1 MFLVKSCKKKDNVLQ
16 SKTIKIGTLHEYR
29 KTESLQILDIEE
41 GFYRISIDFQ
51 NKAISVD
58 YLNLLNSS
66 SNSLMDSHIDYA
78 SFCPALLGRVMTSLK
93 AQHTIKNN
101 NRFIFCMSKLDH
113 PKESTSLFPD
123 YDSYWHMDFQ
133 HNDEFIEKL
142 EVIFLEEI
150 KMRIAK
156 GEKIFSKDKINLKKL
171 KIKTHY
177 QEIIYTER
185 ALHIDNENLFSM
197 REKLI
202 GIFNDIKYIK
212 PIDFQRER
220 EFRIV
225 FDFYEGDRL
234 LIPIVEKIIIPFE
247 AIDGIQDGVI

>member
-29 KTESLQILDIEE
+29 KTESLQILDKEE

-51 NKAISVD
+51 NKAISLD

-66 SNSLMDSHIDYA
+66 SNSLMDSYIEYLGTY
-78 SFCPALLGRVMTSLK
+78 PALLDRKMVSLK
-93 AQHTIKNN
+93 ARHTIRNN
-101 NRFIFCMSKLDH
+101 NRFIFCISKLEAPVD
-113 PKESTSLFPD
+113 SISLFAD
-123 YDSYWHMDFQ
+123 YDSYWHIDFQ

-142 EVIFLEEI
+142 KAIFLKEI
-150 KMRIAK
+150 KKRITE
-156 GEKIFSKDKINLKKL
+156 GEKIFSKDRVNLKKL
-171 KIKTHY
+171 KIKAHY

-185 ALHIDNENLFSM
+185 SLRIDNANLFSM
-197 REKLI
+197 QEKLV

-212 PIDFQRER
+212 PIDFQNEK

-225 FDFYEGDRL
+225 FDFYEGEKL
-234 LIPIVEKIIIPFE
+234 LTPVVEKIIIPFE
-247 AIDGIQDGVI
+247 DLDKIQGEIA

>member
-16 SKTIKIGTLHEYR
+16 SKTIKIGTLQEYR

-51 NKAISVD
+51 NKAISENF
-58 YLNLLNSS
+58 LNLLNSS
-66 SNSLMDSHIDYA
+66 SNSLMDSYIINLNFY
-78 SFCPALLGRVMTSLK
+78 PALLGKVMVSLK
-93 AQHTIKNN
+93 AKHTIRNN
-101 NRFIFCMSKLDH
+101 NRFIFCISKLED
-113 PKESTSLFPD
+113 PKESISLFPD

-150 KMRIAK
+150 KRRIAE

-185 ALHIDNENLFSM
+185 ALHIDNANLFPM
-197 REKLI
+197 QEKLI

-212 PIDFQRER
+212 PIDYQKER

-225 FDFYEGDRL
+225 FDFYEGDNL

-247 AIDGIQDGVI
+247 DLDKIQGEVA